1 MSDEDVEK
9 IKKILDE
16 LAEILYNVIKPAI
29 EDVYNKLK
37 DIVETIFIKK
47 ADKRIQ
53 KKINIYLRTK
63 SYKIKKKQLKL
74 IVREMQVYFI

>member
-9 IKKILDE
+9 IKKVLNE
-16 LAEILYNVIKPAI
+16 LAEIFYNVIRPII
-29 EDVYNKLK
+29 EDVYNKIK
-37 DIVETIFIKK
+37 DIVEIILIKK

-63 SYKIKKKQLKL
+63 SYRIKKKQLKL